1 MARKPEK
8 PASKPASG
16 GVNSLEIGLRLARVL
31 AAPGAPQALKDIA
44 AAAGMP
50 AAKAHRYLVSLI
62 RAGLAE
68 QDAGSSR
75 YRLGP
80 LALDLGLAALNGLD
94 VGKFGA
100 ETLTALH
107 AQIDETVLLAIWGN
121 QGPVVV
127 RWEECSRPVATNVRT
142 GWVMPL
148 VNSATGRLFAAYLP
162 AATTATL
169 LKAELARQPRHP
181 HHPRDRATHAARFA
195 ARLDSIRRSGL
206 SLVEGDLQPGVAAVA
221 APVFGQ
227 EGAMVA
233 AIAALGPHGAFD
245 LSAKGLI
252 VNAVKQSALSL
263 SKRLGHAIPPNP
275 KRRTP

>member
-1 MARKPEK
+1 MAASRKP
-8 PASKPASG
+8 AGG
-16 GVNSLEIGLRLARVL
+16 GVNSLETGLHLARVL
-31 AAPGAPQALKDIA
+31 AVSGTPQALKDVA

-94 VGKFGA
+94 VGRFGA
-100 ETLTALH
+100 ETLTALR

-121 QGPVVV
+121 KGPVVV
-127 RWEECSRPVATNVRT
+127 RWEECSRPVATNVRA

-162 AATTATL
+162 TVATAAL
-169 LKAELARQPRHP
+169 LKAEFAHLPHRARE
-181 HHPRDRATHAARFA
+181 RDAYALRLERIRA
-195 ARLDSIRRSGL
+195 SGL

-221 APVFGQ
+221 APVFSQG
-227 EGAMVA
+227 GAMVA
-233 AIAALGPHGAFD
+233 AIAALGLQGSFD
-245 LSAKGLI
+245 LSASGPI
-252 VNAVKQSALSL
+252 VSAVKASSLGL
-263 SKRLGHAIPPNP
+263 SKRLGYAVPAPPR
-275 KRRTP
+275 KRPR

>member
-1 MARKPEK
+1 MARNPEK
-8 PASKPASG
+8 PASKPAGG

-31 AAPGAPQALKDIA
+31 AAPGAPRALKDIA
-44 AAAGMP
+44 LAAGMP

-68 QDAGSSR
+68 KDAESSR

-100 ETLTALH
+100 ETLTALR
-107 AQIDETVLLAIWGN
+107 AQIDETVLLAVWGN

-127 RWEECSRPVATNVRT
+127 RWEECSRPVATNVRA

-169 LKAELARQPRHP
+169 LNAELARQP

-245 LSAKGLI
+245 LSAKGQI

-263 SKRLGHAIPPNP
+263 SKRLGHAVPPNP